1 MNRYGRRSSSR
12 SFLVV
17 FVILAVIAAGW
28 ALYAALSVGE
38 APTIE
43 LSADREAVGAGTRV
57 EARFLAARDG
67 LVGVRLEAVQGDSVA
82 VLAEQAFQAR
92 SMWAFWNDPQ
102 TTEAALTADIGR
114 GRPDWLREGEV
125 TLRAVALRAAG
136 KLRSPDPVVVEKT
149 LPVRFRP
156 PALAVLSSQH
166 YVTQGGSGAV
176 RYRVGEGGSR
186 SGVRAG
192 DEEFLGWPFPGG
204 GEGEMFAL
212 FGVPWDLGDSDAIRV
227 FAEDAAGNRVER
239 AFVDQFKPIPPKRDS
254 IEVSESFLERVV
266 PDIVANS
273 PGFDATGSLLDQ
285 YLRINGAMRAQ
296 NIATIREVAKRSKPD
311 RLWSGSFLQMPNT
324 KKMAGFAEQRTYL
337 NKGRAVDQQTHLGV
351 DLASTARASVPAAAS
366 GEIAFAEY
374 LGIYGNAVM
383 IDHGYGLLTIY
394 AHLSSIDVQVGDRV
408 ERGQSL
414 GRSGATGLA
423 GGDHLHF
430 GVAIQGL
437 EVSPIEWLDAK
448 WVSEKIDSRLP

>member
-17 FVILAVIAAGW
+17 FVLLAGIAAGW

-43 LSADREAVGAGTRV
+43 VSTDRDAVGAGTRV
-57 EARFLAARDG
+57 EARFFAASDG

-82 VLAEQAFQAR
+82 VLAEQAFEAR
-92 SMWAFWNDPQ
+92 SMWAFWDDPQ
-102 TTEAALTADIGR
+102 TTEAALTADVGR
-114 GRPDWLREGEV
+114 GRPEWLREGEV
-125 TLRAVALRAAG
+125 TLRAVAMRAAG
-136 KLRSPDPVVVEKT
+136 ALRSPDPVVVEKT

-166 YVTQGGSGAV
+166 YLTQGGSGAV
-176 RYRVGEGGSR
+176 RYRVGEGASR

-192 DEEFLGWPFPGG
+192 DEEFLGWALSG

-212 FGVPWDLGDSDAIRV
+212 FGVPWDLGDSAAIRL

-254 IEVSESFLERVV
+254 IEVSERFLERVV

-273 PGFDATGSLLDQ
+273 PGFDDTGSLLDQ

-296 NIATIREVAKRSKPD
+296 NIATIREVAKRSKPE
-311 RLWSGSFLQMPNT
+311 RLWRGSFLQMPNT

-337 NKGRAVDQQTHLGV
+337 SEGRAVDRQTHLGL
-351 DLASTARASVPAAAS
+351 DLASTARAAVPAAAS
-366 GEIAFAEY
+366 GEVAFAEY

-383 IDHGYGLLTIY
+383 VDHGYGLLTIY
-394 AHLSSIDVQVGDRV
+394 AHLSSIEVQVGDRV
-408 ERGQSL
+408 ERGQTL

>member
-17 FVILAVIAAGW
+17 FVLLAGSAAGW

-38 APTIE
+38 VPAIE
-43 LSADREAVGAGTRV
+43 VITDRDAVGAGTRV

-67 LVGVRLEAVQGDSVA
+67 LVGVRLEAVQGDTVA
-82 VLAEQAFQAR
+82 VLAEQAFEAR
-92 SMWAFWNDPQ
+92 SMWAFWDDPQ
-102 TTEAALTADIGR
+102 TTEAALTADVGR
-114 GRPDWLREGEV
+114 GRPEWLREGEV
-125 TLRAVALRAAG
+125 TLRAVAMRAAG
-136 KLRSPDPVVVEKT
+136 ALRSPDPVVVEKT

-176 RYRVGEGGSR
+176 RYRVGEGASR

-192 DEEFLGWPFPGG
+192 DEEFLGWPLPGS
-204 GEGEMFAL
+204 EGEMFAL
-212 FGVPWDLGDSDAIRV
+212 FGVPWDLGDSAAIRV

-239 AFVDQFKPIPPKRDS
+239 AFVDQFKPVPPKRDS
-254 IEVSESFLERVV
+254 IEVSERFLERVV

-273 PGFDATGSLLDQ
+273 PGFDDTGSLLDQ

-296 NIATIREVAKRSKPD
+296 NIATIREVAKRSKPE

-337 NKGRAVDQQTHLGV
+337 NEGRAVDQQTHLGL
-351 DLASTARASVPAAAS
+351 DLASTARAAVPAAAS
-366 GEIAFAEY
+366 GEVAFAEY

-394 AHLSSIDVQVGDRV
+394 AHLSSIEVQVGDRV
-408 ERGQSL
+408 ERGQTL